1 MVQHRVKN
9 KKNLTEGGYFTLIT
23 IQVWRKSSI
32 ILTGLNDHYLNAF
45 ARSSM
50 IVFYTTFLILFLRSC
65 CFVAGAK
72 ETIPMFIHPHCIS
85 KTQVLRWEHGSVTS
99 RTFRKLWPGQP
110 TIQPTDQ
117 FTDQWAYGVI
127 PKKSIPKSQTL
138 TIIKSNYLF

>member
-50 IVFYTTFLILFLRSC
+50 IVFYTTFLILFLRSYR
-65 CFVAGAK
+65 FVAGAK
-72 ETIPMFIHPHCIS
+72 QETIPMFIHPHCIS

-99 RTFRKLWPGQP
+99 RTFRKLWQANQP
-110 TIQPTDQ
+110 SYRPTNLL
-117 FTDQWAYGVI
+117 TNGHMGSS
-127 PKKSIPKSQTL
+127 KKKVFQ
-138 TIIKSNYLF
+138 KARHWQ